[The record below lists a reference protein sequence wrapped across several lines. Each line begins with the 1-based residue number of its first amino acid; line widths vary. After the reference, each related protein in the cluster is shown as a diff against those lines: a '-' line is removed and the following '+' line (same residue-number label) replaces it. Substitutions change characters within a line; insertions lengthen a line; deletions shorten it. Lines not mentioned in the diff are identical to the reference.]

1 MHREIVYFYIL
12 IGLIIVLYNYD
23 MPQYYIAFVI
33 FFLFK
38 WTFNYRKCTISYIEC
53 VARGVKKEKGY
64 LYNLLNGIVDLRY
77 DKDII
82 LIYII
87 GFIFLYYY
95 FIVQNKSVVI

>member
-1 MHREIVYFYIL
+1 MAL
-12 IGLIIVLYNYD
+12 VL
-23 MPQYYIAFVI
+23 
-33 FFLFK
+33 FFTIK
-38 WTFNYRKCTISYIEC
+38 WLLNYRKCTISYIEC